1 MRKKT
6 AGARSRPSCSPDMAD
21 NPPISERDLHEGLA
35 LVAETLARAKVPYA
49 VIGGLAAGFRSQP
62 RFTKDMDFLL
72 QVPQLQ
78 LPGVLDS
85 LRERGFEFDTTTTI
99 REWTQHHM
107 TALSYHGIRVDWL
120 KPVIPLYQH
129 VIDRAT
135 EEVWLNHP
143 IRVASAEGLILIK
156 LLAFRTQDQLD
167 IENLVAVHRPT
178 LDIAWIHTE
187 WQTVAGLDDR
197 RMIWLMELVSKV

>member
-1 MRKKT
+1 
-6 AGARSRPSCSPDMAD
+6 MAD
-21 NPPISERDLHEGLA
+21 NPPISELDLNEGLA
-35 LVAETLARAKVPYA
+35 AVAETLAQAMVPYA

-72 QVPQLQ
+72 RVTQLQ
-78 LPGVLDS
+78 LPAVLDT
-85 LRERGFEFDTTTTI
+85 LHERGFEFDTIATI

-178 LDIAWIHTE
+178 LDMDWIRAE
-187 WQTVAGLDDR
+187 WDSVAAQDDR
-197 RMIWLMELVSKV
+197 RMTWLLELIKKTG